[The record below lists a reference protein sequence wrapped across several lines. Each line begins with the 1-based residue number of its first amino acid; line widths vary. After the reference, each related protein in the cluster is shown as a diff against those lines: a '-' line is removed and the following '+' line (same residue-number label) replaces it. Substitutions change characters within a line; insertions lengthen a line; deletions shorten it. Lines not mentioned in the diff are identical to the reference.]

1 MNEILGQSVPMI
13 VLMVVGFLFRQLG
26 VLRRDDGHTMARVII
41 NATLPAL
48 LFLALARAE
57 VEASQLLLL
66 GLCGAVIP
74 LVLHLVAIQVT
85 RWLHLERPVAGVV
98 VIGTMITLIGFF
110 LIPFFQAFY
119 GSEGV
124 SRVAAFDL
132 GNSLVANSYAYYVA
146 ARYGNRPPFGWWTGL
161 KRILALPTLWANL
174 LGIAFNLGGIG
185 VPDFVVGVLEPLSK
199 ANTPLAML
207 TLGAFI
213 ELRFPN
219 WKPMLATVL
228 LRIGGGWLLGQALVL
243 ALGLT
248 GLDRAAVALGAAM
261 PVGVATL
268 VFASMEGLD
277 VDFAAATI
285 SLSILLGLLITPLLL
300 AAY

>member
-1 MNEILGQSVPMI
+1 
-13 VLMVVGFLFRQLG
+13 
-26 VLRRDDGHTMARVII
+26 
-41 NATLPAL
+41 
-48 LFLALARAE
+48 
-57 VEASQLLLL
+57 
-66 GLCGAVIP
+66 
-74 LVLHLVAIQVT
+74 
-85 RWLHLERPVAGVV
+85 
-98 VIGTMITLIGFF
+98 
-110 LIPFFQAFY
+110 
-119 GSEGV
+119 
-124 SRVAAFDL
+124 
-132 GNSLVANSYAYYVA
+132 
-146 ARYGNRPPFGWWTGL
+146 
-161 KRILALPTLWANL
+161 
-174 LGIAFNLGGIG
+174 
-185 VPDFVVGVLEPLSK
+185 VGVLEPLSK